1 MITKMM
7 TDTLIKVGRRD
18 TSCTRMCYISR

>member
-1 MITKMM
+1 MM